1 MSKVSK
7 EDFNKVFKD
16 TTKEEV
22 LNQFY
27 YEHYDLI
34 NALEKI
40 DKAIELTKIRIESCN
55 ACLSNDETSI
65 ISKHSLLR
73 LEIQS
78 CKELLAILGDKENEN
93 N

>member
-1 MSKVSK
+1 MVSK
-7 EDFNKVFKD
+7 EDFYKAWENPINA
-16 TTKEEV
+16 

-27 YEHYDLI
+27 YEHYEL
-34 NALEKI
+34 LETKEKI

-65 ISKHSLLR
+65 VSKHSLLR

-78 CKELLAILGDKENEN
+78 YKELLEILGDKE
-93 N
+93 